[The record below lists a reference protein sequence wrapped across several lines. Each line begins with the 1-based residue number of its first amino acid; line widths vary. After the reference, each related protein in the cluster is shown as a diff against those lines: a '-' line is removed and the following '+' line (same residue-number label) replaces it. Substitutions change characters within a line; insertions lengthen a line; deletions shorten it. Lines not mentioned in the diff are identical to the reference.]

1 MHYKNN
7 IIAAIPYFYS
17 LNSVKNIPATQRQD
31 QAFSDI
37 KYKRGVFIT

>member
-17 LNSVKNIPATQRQD
+17 LNSGKNIPATQRREK
-31 QAFSDI
+31 AFSDV
-37 KYKRGVFIT
+37 KYK